1 MGVYGRAEVEQV
13 EPDVTYAEKLKDHSF
28 TRLEPLNRA
37 AVFLLRNDLSP
48 GSGLKRQEIT
58 KRIAGMLTLRSS

>member
-1 MGVYGRAEVEQV
+1 VYGRAEVEQV

-28 TRLEPLNRA
+28 IRLEPINKA
-37 AVFLLRNDLSP
+37 AVFLLRHDLSL